1 MARAGRPRK
10 EGLREPNGRLW
21 RRTTLEYWNLS
32 SAIGLDNQMRCLLR
46 CDIHN
51 GRPFPKELKKTCC
64 VYCDGEILFYD
75 DSGLDRLFHQTKIG
89 RLQSSAFGMAA
100 FWVMAHL
107 PGRLSG
113 LDWSKTTQ
121 RSGFDF
127 GTSAGR
133 AAALRSAKKKLSK
146 THLETINRTVLDG
159 QVESGLRAINEALT
173 SLAIAW
179 GYVRQRADAA

>member
-10 EGLREPNGRLW
+10 EGFREPNGRLL
-21 RRTTLEYWNLS
+21 RRTTLEYWHLLRAMNLY
-32 SAIGLDNQMRCLLR
+32 NQMTSLLR
-46 CDIHN
+46 CEIHN

-64 VYCDGEILFYD
+64 VDYDGWMLFYD
-75 DSGLDRLFHQTKIG
+75 DSGLNRLFHQTEIG

-100 FWVMAHL
+100 LWVMAHL

-113 LDWSKTTQ
+113 LDWSQTTQ
-121 RSGFDF
+121 KSGFDF

-133 AAALRSAKKKLSK
+133 AAALRSAKKTLSR
-146 THLETINRTVLDG
+146 THLETINRAVLDG
-159 QVESGLRAINEALT
+159 QVESDLRTINEALT

>member
-21 RRTTLEYWNLS
+21 RRTTLEYRQRSHAQELY
-32 SAIGLDNQMRCLLR
+32 NQIACLLR
-46 CDIHN
+46 CEIRN
-51 GRPFPKELKKTCC
+51 GRPFPKELKKTCW
-64 VYCDGEILFYD
+64 VGYDGHIDFED
-75 DSGLDRLFHQTKIG
+75 GGLDRLFHQTEIG
-89 RLQSSAFGMAA
+89 RLQSSAFAMAV
-100 FWVMAHL
+100 FWVIAHL

-113 LDWSKTTQ
+113 LDWSKITQ

-133 AAALRSAKKKLSK
+133 AAALRSAKKTLSR
-146 THLETINRTVLDG
+146 THLETINRAVLDG
-159 QVESGLRAINEALT
+159 QVESDLRPIDEALT

-179 GYVRQRADAA
+179 GHVRQRADAA